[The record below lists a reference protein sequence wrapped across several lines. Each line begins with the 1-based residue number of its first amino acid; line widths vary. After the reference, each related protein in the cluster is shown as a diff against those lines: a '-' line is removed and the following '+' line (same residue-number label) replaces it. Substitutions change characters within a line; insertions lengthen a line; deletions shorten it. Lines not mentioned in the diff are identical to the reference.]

1 MLKQDFL
8 KAIIHREFASEAM
21 NIGIIGQGFV
31 GNAVFQKFRNFYK
44 TYTYDLDD
52 SKCNSNLSFIAK
64 NCNIIF
70 VCVPTPMNTDGSCD
84 ISIVDSVINQ
94 ISKEKVI
101 VVNKS
106 TVPPG
111 STELFNDKYKNI
123 QVVFFNPEFLTE
135 RNAIDDYKNQN
146 RIILGGPR
154 ACH

>member
-31 GNAVFQKFRNFYK
+31 GMQFSKSLRNFYK

-70 VCVPTPMNTDGSCD
+70 VCVQPYEYGWLCD

-94 ISKEKVI
+94 ISKK
-101 VVNKS
+101 K
-106 TVPPG
+106 
-111 STELFNDKYKNI
+111 
-123 QVVFFNPEFLTE
+123 
-135 RNAIDDYKNQN
+135 
-146 RIILGGPR
+146 
-154 ACH
+154 